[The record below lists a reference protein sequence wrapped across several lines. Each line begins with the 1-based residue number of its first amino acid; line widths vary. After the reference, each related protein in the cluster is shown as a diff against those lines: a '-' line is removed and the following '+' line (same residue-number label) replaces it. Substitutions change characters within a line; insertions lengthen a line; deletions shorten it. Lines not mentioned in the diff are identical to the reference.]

1 MDGEG
6 TRGGVGAGRAAG
18 AGVVD
23 LVGRVLW
30 FLWKRSRPV
39 SSWVRGVDRPE
50 LGAGDGEVWG
60 EGPVSS
66 KGSLSRPIS
75 RARSE
80 SSIACSLLWRDS
92 SGWMASLSVGGL
104 GCGGDCSGEFGT
116 VAGQLDVWLC
126 LGVGGQCPGVSW
138 VLVKRGDSRAVSTV
152 LGFTF
157 KCIGVWVGSDWVRAG
172 LSIRTRFSAGV
183 RTPGVVLEMCWAWA
197 SLIGV
202 WNGSSGGVC
211 VSDFCSGG
219 LERDADLSSLRAGTQ
234 VRLPDLFRKPVMVF
248 FVFGSIAVT
257 VPISLAVI
265 VKDGLVL
272 RAMLMM

>member
-6 TRGGVGAGRAAG
+6 TRGGVGAGGSAG
-18 AGVVD
+18 TGVVG
-23 LVGRVLW
+23 LVRRVLW
-30 FLWKRSRPV
+30 VLWKRSRPV

-183 RTPGVVLEMCWAWA
+183 RTPGLVLEMCWAWA
-197 SLIGV
+197 SLIG
-202 WNGSSGGVC
+202 
-211 VSDFCSGG
+211 D
-219 LERDADLSSLRAGTQ
+219 
-234 VRLPDLFRKPVMVF
+234 
-248 FVFGSIAVT
+248 
-257 VPISLAVI
+257 
-265 VKDGLVL
+265 
-272 RAMLMM
+272 